1 MDAIILAAGTGSRM
15 RAGQNKAFMKL
26 LGREMLL
33 HTVDAFEKSEVTD
46 NIVVVT
52 GAEDVQR
59 CKKLLGKTKKPVTV
73 TEGGRTRQ
81 ESSFM
86 GVKKAKS
93 EVVII
98 HDGAR
103 PLIAP
108 EEIDEA
114 AKTAEKYGAAAVGSP
129 CIDTMKR
136 CEGTSIVETVDRE
149 GLYKI
154 YTPQCFNR
162 NRLLEL
168 HEDAAQ
174 KGVSVTDDCALYE
187 WGGEDIKIVVGSSLN
202 IKLTTPEDIY
212 IAEAILQ
219 KRSDK

>member
-15 RAGQNKAFMKL
+15 RAGQNKAFMKIL
-26 LGREMLL
+26 DREMLL
-33 HTVDAFEKSEVTD
+33 HTVDAFIKSRLTE
-46 NIVVVT
+46 NIIVVT
-52 GAEDVQR
+52 GSEDIER
-59 CKKLLGKTKKPVTV
+59 CKKLLENLSKPVTV
-73 TEGGRTRQ
+73 IKGGSTRQ
-81 ESSFM
+81 ESSYI
-86 GVKKAKS
+86 GVTNAKS
-93 EVVII
+93 DVVII

-103 PLIAP
+103 PLVTP
-108 EEIDEA
+108 EDIDDT
-114 AKTAEKYGAAAVGSP
+114 AKTAQKYGAAAVGFP
-129 CIDTMKR
+129 CVDTMKR

-162 NRLLEL
+162 QRLLEL
-168 HEDAAQ
+168 HGLAKE
-174 KGVSVTDDCALYE
+174 KGIAVTDDCALYE

-219 KRSDK
+219 KRSN

>member
-15 RAGQNKAFMKL
+15 RAGQNKAFMKI
-26 LGREMLL
+26 LGKEMLL
-33 HTVDAFEKSEVTD
+33 YTVDAFVKSRLTE
-46 NIVVVT
+46 NIIVVT
-52 GAEDVQR
+52 GEEDIER
-59 CKKLLGKTKKPVTV
+59 CKNLLEGSLKPVTV
-73 TEGGRTRQ
+73 IKGGSTRQ
-81 ESSFM
+81 ESSYI
-86 GVKKAKS
+86 GVLAAKS
-93 EVVII
+93 DVVII

-103 PLIAP
+103 PLVLP
-108 EEIDEA
+108 EDIDEA
-114 AKTAEKYGAAAVGSP
+114 AKMAEKFGGAAVGFP

-162 NRLLEL
+162 KRLSEL
-168 HEDAAQ
+168 HGMAKE
-174 KGVSVTDDCALYE
+174 KGVIVTDDCALYE

-202 IKLTTPEDIY
+202 IKLTTPEDVY

-219 KRSDK
+219 KRGN

>member
-15 RAGQNKAFMKL
+15 RAGQNKAFMKV

-33 HTVDAFEKSEVTD
+33 YTVDAFVESKLTG
-46 NIVVVT
+46 NIIVVT
-52 GAEDVQR
+52 GADDIER
-59 CKKLLGKTKKPVTV
+59 CKKLLENVSKPVMV
-73 TEGGRTRQ
+73 IEGGNTRQ
-81 ESSFM
+81 ESSLI
-86 GVKKAKS
+86 GVMNAKS
-93 EVVII
+93 DVVII

-103 PLIAP
+103 PLITP
-108 EEIDEA
+108 EDIDEA

-154 YTPQCFNR
+154 YTPQCFNTE
-162 NRLLEL
+162 RLLEL
-168 HEDAAQ
+168 HHLAKE

-187 WGGEDIKIVVGSSLN
+187 WGGEDIKIVVGSALN

-219 KRSDK
+219 KRKVK

>member
-15 RAGQNKAFMKL
+15 RAGQNKAFMKI

-33 HTVDAFEKSEVTD
+33 HTVDAFIKSRLTE
-46 NIVVVT
+46 NIIVVT
-52 GAEDVQR
+52 GAEDIER
-59 CKKLLGKTKKPVTV
+59 CKKLLENSPKPVTV
-73 TEGGRTRQ
+73 IKGGSTRQ
-81 ESSFM
+81 ESSYI
-86 GVKKAKS
+86 GVLQANS
-93 EVVII
+93 DVVII

-103 PLIAP
+103 PLVTP
-108 EEIDEA
+108 EDIDEA
-114 AKTAEKYGAAAVGSP
+114 AKTAQKFGGAAVGFP
-129 CIDTMKR
+129 CVDTMKR

-162 NRLLEL
+162 QRLLEF
-168 HEDAAQ
+168 HENAKK
-174 KGVSVTDDCALYE
+174 KGITVTDDCALYE

-219 KRSDK
+219 KRGN

>member
-1 MDAIILAAGTGSRM
+1 M
-15 RAGQNKAFMKL
+15 RAGQNKAFMKI
-26 LGREMLL
+26 LGKEMLL
-33 HTVDAFEKSEVTD
+33 YTVDAFIKSRLTE
-46 NIVVVT
+46 NIIIVT
-52 GAEDVQR
+52 GEDDVER
-59 CKKLLGKTKKPVTV
+59 CKKLMEGSLKPVTV
-73 TEGGRTRQ
+73 IKGGSTRQ
-81 ESSFM
+81 ESSFI
-86 GVKKAKS
+86 GVLHAKS
-93 EVVII
+93 DVVII

-103 PLIAP
+103 PLVLP
-108 EEIDEA
+108 EDIDDA
-114 AKTAEKYGAAAVGSP
+114 AKTAQKFGGAAVGFP

-162 NRLLEL
+162 QRLMEL
-168 HEDAAQ
+168 HSLAKE
-174 KGVSVTDDCALYE
+174 KGVTVTDDCALYE

-219 KRSDK
+219 KRGN